1 MTLFRL
7 MTQALTVQTIVTTA
21 VDAYGNAIIGALGA
35 PVAVSG
41 FLEQKDT
48 IEFVDA
54 RQTTVSK
61 WTAYLPA
68 TAAIHP
74 MDYINFG
81 GQRFQVDGEPWHVY
95 NPRTQAVSH
104 IQCKLTV
111 VT

>member
-7 MTQALTVQTIVTTA
+7 MTQALTVQTMGPTT
-21 VDAYGNAIIGALGA
+21 VDAYGNAVVGALGA

-61 WTAYLPA
+61 WTVYLPA
-68 TAAIHP
+68 TTAIHP
-74 MDYINFG
+74 MDYINFNA
-81 GQRFQVDGEPWHVY
+81 QRFQVEGEPWHVY